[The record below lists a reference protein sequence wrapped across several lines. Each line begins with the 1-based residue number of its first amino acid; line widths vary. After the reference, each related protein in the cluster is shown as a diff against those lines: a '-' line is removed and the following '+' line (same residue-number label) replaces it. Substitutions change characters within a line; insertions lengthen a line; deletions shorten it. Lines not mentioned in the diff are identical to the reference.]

1 MRPRH
6 NASSAVCYWPAADSL
21 WASETQP
28 ITQQT
33 CSMGGPGKHKGE
45 GRYQLGSFPSPLA
58 LGQGL
63 SHVGCTMRPSSG
75 RSGIQPS
82 WLSVVQSLKSCLT
95 LQPHGLQYS
104 RLPCPSPTPRTC
116 SNSCP
121 FSRWCHPTISSSVTH
136 FSCLQ
141 SFPAS
146 GSFLMSQFFASVGQ
160 SIEVSASTSVLP
172 MTIQDW
178 SPLGW
183 TGWISLQSKG
193 LSRVFSST
201 TVQMTLNWSSRSE
214 NRGAPEMRGWL
225 GEEGSHQGNLGT
237 RPHSSPIAPCACCL
251 HGSSG
256 GDTAPGAVPLRTPQG
271 TETAA
276 SSWGLPMRKA
286 RVRGQGRAWREEE
299 EEAGA

>member
-1 MRPRH
+1 MFDSATPWTAALQ
-6 NASSAVCYWPAADSL
+6 ASLS
-21 WASETQP
+21 
-28 ITQQT
+28 ITNSQNLLKLM
-33 CSMGGPGKHKGE
+33 SIE
-45 GRYQLGSFPSPLA
+45 
-58 LGQGL
+58 
-63 SHVGCTMRPSSG
+63 
-75 RSGIQPS
+75 
-82 WLSVVQSLKSCLT
+82 SVMPYNHLIL
-95 LQPHGLQYS
+95 
-104 RLPCPSPTPRTC
+104 
-116 SNSCP
+116 
-121 FSRWCHPTISSSVTH
+121 CHH

-160 SIEVSASTSVLP
+160 SIEVSASASVLP
-172 MTIQDW
+172 LTIQDW

-183 TGWISLQSKG
+183 TSWISLQSKG

-201 TVQMTLNWSSRSE
+201 TVQITLKWSSRSE
-214 NRGAPEMRGWL
+214 NGGAPEMRGWL

-237 RPHSSPIAPCACCL
+237 CPHSSPIAPCACCL

-271 TETAA
+271 TEAAA
-276 SSWGLPMRKA
+276 SPWGLPMRKA